1 MSTSLQTIL
10 GALQGGM
17 SGLEQMR
24 VEKKQKEEED
34 RIAMD
39 RRMQLDK
46 SMRDERLK
54 AVMSGMIPS
63 ASFNPSNMITGI
75 PDMPG
80 ATPRQPA
87 YRDTFG
93 GAEFV
98 MPELPQVTEHR
109 EGIEKMQ
116 RAKASDV
123 IKKTALAQA
132 WMAAGVT
139 PQEAMAYANAG
150 VSVPA
155 NRLAPETQP
164 NWQNPEYVQ
173 YEKDRDAR
181 RARKVGS
188 TGGSAVSVK
197 EQAKHDADVQKANAF
212 FNTPQN
218 DNALAELTNS
228 TYQNIKSAYPD
239 MSEDDVRVMLFNAIG
254 QRMKASNLAARTSAS
269 TAAAAKSEATVSAP
283 RRGIAG
289 NVPAGL
295 TPRDTT
301 PSRGEAASAATAP
314 VVPRLPGET
323 PAAYMKR
330 TSGM

>member
-1 MSTSLQTIL
+1 L
-10 GALQGGM
+10 GGVAG
-17 SGLEQMR
+17 GLEGYSKVKEQ
-24 VEKKQKEEED
+24 EKLDEE
-34 RIAMD
+34 RKRA
-39 RRMQLDK
+39 
-46 SMRDERLK
+46 ERLK
-54 AVMSGMIPS
+54 AVTAGMVPS
-63 ASFNPSNMITGI
+63 ASFNPSNMVTGI

-132 WMAAGVT
+132 WVATGVT

-155 NRLAPETQP
+155 NRLAPEKQP
-164 NWQNPEYVQ
+164 DWKDPEFRKYQ
-173 YEKDRDAR
+173 AERDKAR
-181 RARKVGS
+181 NTRS
-188 TGGSAVSVK
+188 TGGSAVSIK
-197 EQAKHDADVQKANAF
+197 EQAKRDADVREANAW

-218 DNALAELTNS
+218 DNALAALTDS
-228 TYQNIKSAYPD
+228 TYQNLKSAYPD
-239 MSEDDVRVMLFNAIG
+239 MPEDDIRVMLFHAVG
-254 QRMKASNLAARTSAS
+254 QHMKASNLAARTSAS
-269 TAAAAKSEATVSAP
+269 TAAAAKSEAAVSGP
-283 RRGIAG
+283 RRGIVG

-301 PSRGEAASAATAP
+301 TSRGKAAPAAAAQA
-314 VVPRLPGET
+314 VPRLPGET
-323 PAAYMKR
+323 PVAYMKR

>member
-1 MSTSLQTIL
+1 MT
-10 GALQGGM
+10 ALQAALGGVAG
-17 SGLEQMR
+17 GLEGYSKVKEQ
-24 VEKKQKEEED
+24 EKLDEE
-34 RIAMD
+34 RQRQIAA
-39 RRMQLDK
+39 Q
-46 SMRDERLK
+46 MRDERLK
-54 AVMSGMIPS
+54 AVTAGMVPS

-80 ATPRQPA
+80 ATPRKPA

-109 EGIEKMQ
+109 EGIEKIQ

-155 NRLAPETQP
+155 NRLAPEKQP
-164 NWQNPEYVQ
+164 NWKDPEYLQ

-218 DNALAELTNS
+218 DNALAALTNS

-239 MSEDDVRVMLFNAIG
+239 MSEDDVRVMLFNAVG
-254 QRMKASNLAARTSAS
+254 QHMKSSNLAARTSAS
-269 TAAAAKSEATVSAP
+269 TAAAAKSEAAVSGP
-283 RRGIAG
+283 RRGIVG

-295 TPRDTT
+295 TARSMTSPQ
-301 PSRGEAASAATAP
+301 GEAASAATAP